1 MHTIDEIV
9 ARCSELQTELTNA
22 TEQRTAE
29 IQAEIAAL
37 HGEMTAIKE
46 RAAAAEKA
54 RKQLDEMLRSGAP
67 AAEVRD
73 ITGNDLKTEKGFTG
87 PDAEYRSAFMKYVQT
102 GEMSPIL
109 KRADAAGSSSNLGVM
124 IPNTVQQ
131 EIITEIEKVTGT
143 LYSKVKHTNVPGGV
157 DYPIGEFSATFR
169 RITETST
176 SDRQNPG
183 GITGKISFKYYIG
196 EIRLA
201 RTLLQTVLTVPA
213 FEAKLAEVIAKAYLK
228 GMDNEILNGV
238 QTNNEM
244 EGILTKAAA
253 TGSKIKVIEFTADEM
268 ADWKSIFTKVESELP
283 LSMLNANYEYVM
295 SNGTFMSNYM
305 TLADDNNNPVAKF
318 VSDGTTSRSIAG
330 RPVTLVEPELM
341 PAFNTAAAGKV
352 FAMLWIPDEAYVINS
367 NMEFKVD
374 TYEDK
379 DNNQFV
385 TRALVINDGKV
396 LREDMIIL
404 FKKKVV
410 TPPAGG
416 QG

>member
-29 IQAEIAAL
+29 IQAEIATL
-37 HGEMTAIKE
+37 HGEMTTIKE
-46 RAAAAEKA
+46 RAAAAEKT
-54 RKQLDEMLRSGAP
+54 RKQLDEMLRSGDP
-67 AAEVRD
+67 TAEARN
-73 ITGNDLKTEKGFTG
+73 ITGNDPKTGKGFTG

-102 GEMSPIL
+102 GEMDPVL

>member
-67 AAEVRD
+67 AAEVRV

-87 PDAEYRSAFMKYVQT
+87 PEAEYRSAFMKYVQT

-410 TPPAGG
+410 TPPAGR

>member
-67 AAEVRD
+67 AAEVRV

-87 PDAEYRSAFMKYVQT
+87 PEAEYRSAFMKYVQT

-183 GITGKISFKYYIG
+183 GITGKISFKYYMG

>member
-67 AAEVRD
+67 AAEVRV

-87 PDAEYRSAFMKYVQT
+87 PEAEYRSAFMKYVQT